1 MHHGVFVSYR
11 RADTAGH
18 AGRICGDLERYFGA
32 AVVFR
37 DIDSIRAGSDF
48 VKALEAA
55 IQHAG
60 VVIVLIG
67 DSWLSE
73 ASDDGAPRLH
83 DPEDH
88 VHREVA
94 MALGD
99 SSVTVVPVLM
109 DGASMPTERELPQPL
124 RQLARLQ
131 AIEVSDSRW
140 EYDIERLVR
149 VLEAAGIHQAEAGAR
164 LPAWF
169 APLAGAV
176 VVVAIA
182 AFVWCWQASTASVDD
197 YAGLW
202 HLPNGSFWTI
212 RERDGQL
219 WVEETHHDSRQVWK
233 RGPGTF
239 DSDGLAV
246 ELELVFGRE
255 PFRFLHRLSLSEDR
269 QSLIG
274 SVRRSD
280 LASES
285 SLVLTRGAQHRRV
298 Q

>member
-83 DPEDH
+83 DPGDH

-99 SSVTVVPVLM
+99 SSVTVLPVLM

-212 RERDGQL
+212 REG
-219 WVEETHHDSRQVWK
+219 TDSCGWK
-233 RGPGTF
+233 RPTTIRDRSG
-239 DSDGLAV
+239 SA
-246 ELELVFGRE
+246 GRE
-255 PFRFLHRLSLSEDR
+255 RSIRMAWRWNWNWCSAVSPFAFCIDSAFPKTAR
-269 QSLIG
+269 
-274 SVRRSD
+274 
-280 LASES
+280 A
-285 SLVLTRGAQHRRV
+285 
-298 Q
+298 